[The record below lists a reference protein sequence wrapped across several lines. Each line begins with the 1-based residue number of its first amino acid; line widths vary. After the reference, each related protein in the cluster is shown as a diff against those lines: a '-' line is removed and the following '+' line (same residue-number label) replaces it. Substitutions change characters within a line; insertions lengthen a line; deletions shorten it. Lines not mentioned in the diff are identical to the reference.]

1 MPFADATLESKA
13 MRHYLKLA
21 LLVAIVWTAAML
33 VMVAGVLLLDL
44 LGLLAVGGLLA
55 AWAGHTLTSQ
65 AVFDD
70 FEHALRIHDIS
81 MKEAAITVGISPQQ
95 FSNGWHGDGQVSF
108 SRLAAHIPP
117 KVWVTFAE
125 LQIQRYTGGRVLSLD
140 ICELIQSVKALTE
153 KVETAKPSD
162 RRVA

>member
-1 MPFADATLESKA
+1 
-13 MRHYLKLA
+13 MRTHLKIA
-21 LLVAIVWTAAML
+21 LIFAIVWTFA
-33 VMVAGVLLLDL
+33 LLLFVVGIYL
-44 LGLLAVGGLLA
+44 LGAVLGLVGFGIGLA

-140 ICELIQSVKALTE
+140 IYELIQSVKAFTE